1 MIDDDAGL
9 GDRES
14 KNVKEP
20 GSHEELGGREVS
32 EKADKKE
39 TSEKE
44 VDKFENR
51 LTLESSPYLL
61 QHAHNPVNW
70 HPWSEEAF
78 DMAKKEDKPVFL
90 SIGYS
95 TCHWCHVMAHESFE
109 DPEIARVI
117 NDIFVPVKVD
127 REERPDV
134 DQIYM
139 TVCQAMTG
147 RGGWPLTIFLT
158 PDKKP
163 FFAATYIPKNG
174 RLGSMGLRELLPNVG
189 DLWKNDRNSLLQ
201 SADKVTGLLK
211 SAYTA
216 EAAPGSVLREPTL
229 TRAFEDLRRVFDFIN
244 GGFGTA
250 PKFPTPHNIY
260 FLLRF
265 WRRRGDNFA
274 LEMIETTLQSMR
286 AGGIY
291 DHVGFGFH
299 RYSTDAAW
307 KVPHFEKMLYDQALL
322 AMAYAEAFQA
332 TGNDDYSLTCREIL
346 RYVQRMLTFS
356 KGAFYSAEDADTRG
370 VEGEFYLWTSQEL
383 KDVLGEDFA
392 LFSKVFDISNR
403 GNFEGDKN
411 ILWLRSSLEEASSVL
426 EIPEKDLKD
435 RLEAMRQKLFS
446 VRESRIHPGR
456 DDKILTDWNGLMIA
470 AFAKA
475 FLALGD
481 RDYAEAARKAAD
493 YILENHRDP
502 DGRLFHS
509 LKGTREKGT
518 IGIRA
523 NLEDYAFFIWGL
535 IELYEALLDAR
546 YLRTA
551 LDLQR
556 EMLSHYW
563 DEKGGGFFFTPD
575 YGEELLTRQKEAYD
589 GAIPSG
595 NAVAALDML
604 RLSHLSGDPS
614 GEERAQSIFKAFSGS
629 VQASP
634 LAHTMLMTALGMAL
648 GTSREV
654 AIVEGQGLEEMLGA
668 VRSRFE
674 PNDVVLLVDEDT
686 RDIAEFTDAMVQI
699 EGKATAYVCIEH
711 SCELPTADLSK
722 MLEMLDRGI

>member
-189 DLWKNDRNSLLQ
+189 DLWKNDRKSLLQ